1 MSYNDSLSIVDLQT
15 NIALDELN
23 IAGTQLRD
31 ISLKNNVALK
41 KLNLFG
47 NNISDIDLS
56 NNINISMLD
65 LGENDLSAINLK
77 NNTALKFLWLSENNL
92 DSIDLRSNIEL
103 ETIDLSSNNIHYLDL
118 SVNKRLSNIYLMS
131 NKLDSLNLTNQ
142 NELECLMIG
151 ENNISKLDLQN
162 NKNLKELY
170 IRDNNITELALDNKN
185 LDRIDIS
192 NNRFNFGTLPLPK
205 LPLITFIP
213 LPNAPLQ
220 DIDEFMFYSY
230 YPQKVMIISPLSDIV
245 DLSSQYTVKN
255 KNGKEHLSTY
265 IWKTDKGDVLSK
277 GLDYNEKNGVFTFL
291 KSFSSIYC
299 EIKNEVFPKLILQ
312 TNTIDI
318 IMPK

>member
-1 MSYNDSLSIVDLQT
+1 MIID
-15 NIALDELN
+15 
-23 IAGTQLRD
+23 
-31 ISLKNNVALK
+31 
-41 KLNLFG
+41 

-65 LGENDLSAINLK
+65 LRENDLSAINLK

-103 ETIDLSSNNIHYLDL
+103 ETIDLSE
-118 SVNKRLSNIYLMS
+118 NKRLSNIYLMR

-185 LDRIDIS
+185 LDIIDIS
-192 NNRFNFGTLPLPK
+192 NNRFNFRTLPLPK

-230 YPQKVMIISPLSDIV
+230 YPQKAMIISPLSDIV